1 MVWYFIPGPIS
12 CPETLTHCLLDFWK
26 IVFFKKRTEPPGKNT
41 GSTKEGDAFIRRGAQ
56 FNSIL
61 HLLDLLG
68 APSINPSI
76 PTRINAS
83 RVDLEAASWCPT
95 HPTPYGKAKVEMAIY
110 PSAKE
115 RSQLREVLR
124 RQGGRMVVESLSG
137 IFSGWWQ
144 RDFVVPVFHLG
155 HSDCYAHQSG
165 RSPQPLMRSRG
176 FLGVELAK
184 ANDANKVWSIP
195 KNIDAK
201 KCSKYV
207 ILQVDRR
214 KSNIEKSIL
223 NTAMIRQW
231 L

>member
-1 MVWYFIPGPIS
+1 M
-12 CPETLTHCLLDFWK
+12 
-26 IVFFKKRTEPPGKNT
+26 
-41 GSTKEGDAFIRRGAQ
+41 
-56 FNSIL
+56 
-61 HLLDLLG
+61 
-68 APSINPSI
+68 
-76 PTRINAS
+76 
-83 RVDLEAASWCPT
+83 
-95 HPTPYGKAKVEMAIY
+95 HPVEMAID

-144 RDFVVPVFHLG
+144 RDFVVPIFRLG
-155 HSDCYAHQSG
+155 HSDWYAHQSG
-165 RSPQPLMRSRG
+165 RSPQTLMRSHG

-184 ANDANKVWSIP
+184 ANDANKKAIWSIP
-195 KNIDAK
+195 KNIDSK

-207 ILQVDRR
+207 VLQVDRR

-223 NTAMIRQW
+223 NTAMIWR